1 MSQFADDSM
10 TPSPISVK
18 RDKFYNE
25 IPSDQPM
32 HENATAAEGGFNF
45 SAGHY
50 DDSPGKGGFGSYG
63 RSVEDLG
70 RNPQVSRTSV
80 DNSMSPKNRSES

>member
-10 TPSPISVK
+10 TPSPLTVT
-18 RDKFYNE
+18 RDKFGNE

-32 HENATAAEGGFNF
+32 HTNTTPSEGSFNW
-45 SAGHY
+45 GGNQY

-63 RSVEDLG
+63 SAASA
-70 RNPQVSRTSV
+70 PQGVSKISV
-80 DNSMSPKNRSES
+80 DNSRADRGQES